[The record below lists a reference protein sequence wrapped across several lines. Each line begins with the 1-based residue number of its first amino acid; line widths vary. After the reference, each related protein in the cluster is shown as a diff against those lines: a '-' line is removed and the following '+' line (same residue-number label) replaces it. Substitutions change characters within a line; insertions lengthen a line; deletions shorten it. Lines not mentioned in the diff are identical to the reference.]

1 MEHIPID
8 EETKRSYG
16 RKRRNRLVLMI
27 IPGGIGIITLSF
39 VFSSIFDYF
48 FALVRFD
55 PSIIVLLSFVFIVLS
70 LSVILLTYLQSGFKY
85 FKSPKTNSYTYE
97 SEKDTFKKEVR
108 SEIDQWI
115 SNSDQ
120 TERLTEL
127 EERLGEINLRS
138 INLADEE
145 RKNILSQL
153 QEDLKQSAK
162 EDFLEEI
169 RVSIEKNQTVPQLKK
184 ELEEQYKTTIYRLT
198 LELSALSRRGNLNL
212 ILGILTAVAGISL
225 LGYFVY
231 KLPMPTPGENFLT
244 FTAYF
249 IPRVSVVLLV
259 EIFSYFF
266 LRLYSTSLIEIKYF
280 QNEIT
285 NLEAKFL
292 ALRTALHSKKE
303 NLVGNVIDELARTER
318 NAIIRK
324 GETTAAIERS
334 RAEKDS
340 VASISKT
347 LTKAIHRKPQ

>member
-8 EETKRSYG
+8 EETTRSYG
-16 RKRRNRLVLMI
+16 RKRRKRVLLMTV
-27 IPGGIGIITLSF
+27 PGGIGIITLISVILHGYDNKPIIF
-39 VFSSIFDYF
+39 GFDPIIFQFLSVAFIAFSS
-48 FALVRFD
+48 
-55 PSIIVLLSFVFIVLS
+55 
-70 LSVILLTYLQSGFKY
+70 SVILLTYLQSGFKY
-85 FKSPKTNSYTYE
+85 FKSPERISYTYE
-97 SEKDTFKKEVR
+97 KEVKGA
-108 SEIDQWI
+108 IDQRI

-120 TERLTEL
+120 ANRLTEL
-127 EERLGEINLRS
+127 EKRLNNINIS
-138 INLADEE
+138 PINFADDKD
-145 RKNILSQL
+145 RKDILSQL
-153 QEDLKQSAK
+153 IKDLKQSTK
-162 EDFLEEI
+162 EGFLEEI
-169 RVSIEKNQTVPQLKK
+169 RLSIEEDQTIVQLKE

-212 ILGILTAVAGISL
+212 LLGILTAVAGIAL
-225 LGYFVY
+225 LGYFVFS
-231 KLPMPTPGENFLT
+231 MPTPDENFLT
-244 FTAYF
+244 FTALF

-324 GETTAAIERS
+324 GETTAAIEQS

-347 LTKAIHRKPQ
+347 LAKAIHRKPQ

>member
-8 EETKRSYG
+8 EETTRSYDRER
-16 RKRRNRLVLMI
+16 RKRVVLMTV
-27 IPGGIGIITLSF
+27 PSVIGISILTIGF
-39 VFSSIFDYF
+39 VIGYDYISID
-48 FALVRFD
+48 LGFD
-55 PSIIVLLSFVFIVLS
+55 PIIIVSLSSLFIVLS

-85 FKSPKTNSYTYE
+85 FKSPKTISYIYE
-97 SEKDTFKKEVR
+97 SEKDNFIKEVR
-108 SEIDQWI
+108 SEIDQRI

-120 TERLTEL
+120 TKRLTEL

-138 INLADEE
+138 IDLADEDRE
-145 RKNILSQL
+145 NILSQL
-153 QEDLKQSAK
+153 QVNLKQSAK

-169 RVSIEKNQTVPQLKK
+169 RVSIEEDQTVFQLKK

-212 ILGILTAVAGISL
+212 LLGILTAVAGILL
-225 LGYFVY
+225 LGYFVFS
-231 KLPMPTPGENFLT
+231 MPAPDENFLT
-244 FTAYF
+244 FTANF
-249 IPRVSVVLLV
+249 IPRVSIVLLV